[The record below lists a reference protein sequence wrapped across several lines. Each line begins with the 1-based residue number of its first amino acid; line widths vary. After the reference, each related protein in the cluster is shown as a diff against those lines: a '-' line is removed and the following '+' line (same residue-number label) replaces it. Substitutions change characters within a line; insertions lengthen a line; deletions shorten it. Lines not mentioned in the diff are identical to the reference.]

1 MIKIMAF
8 KNPKGFTLVEVLI
21 TVAILGIVMAVGAAV
36 LIQTFEIIPTT
47 NQRMST
53 RQLAEINLSTITA
66 FIRNAESI
74 DVNND
79 TITISEN
86 GSSKIIKLED
96 KSIKKDGEV
105 LINDI
110 ERFSIEKDSDSG
122 QEKLYILTIEKCSQD
137 KCEDNVL
144 LRQQVAIR
152 N

>member
-21 TVAILGIVMAVGAAV
+21 TVAILGIIMAVGAAV
-36 LIQTFEIIPTT
+36 LIQTFDIIPTT
-47 NQRMST
+47 NERMST
-53 RQLAEINLSTITA
+53 RQLAEINLSTITG

-74 DVNND
+74 DVNNN
-79 TITISEN
+79 TITINEN

>member
-21 TVAILGIVMAVGAAV
+21 TVAILGIILAVGAAV